1 MPIHYTRD
9 ENAYLRKEV
18 ASFRKKVKRLQRKGV
33 SQGLLPTNIKVS
45 DLKRTYDNWEDL
57 EARLEQMRNFSS
69 VGVARTTNKGLVGT
83 DILFRYKQQ
92 EIDESV
98 MLAKQR
104 RESLRQTKGRSAIKT
119 QSLRNLTRKIQKLDV
134 DLRDIDFR
142 TLQKVNANALTL
154 EEYSDRSE
162 TFYES
167 FYKMLFQASEYSGTN
182 EDIIKD
188 IKQSLD
194 KFTPEELS
202 ELLEKEDTISDLMA
216 KYEVTKKNKWFEDAD
231 TKADFRVALN
241 NLRRQLPRM
250 LKEYDKLVE

>member
-1 MPIHYTRD
+1 MAIHYTRE
-9 ENAYLRKEV
+9 ENAYLRRQV
-18 ASFRKKVKRLQRKGV
+18 ANFRKKVKRLQRKGV
-33 SQGLLPTNIKVS
+33 SQGLLPNNIKVS
-45 DLKRTYDNWEDL
+45 DLKRTYDTWEDL

-69 VGVARTTNKGLVGT
+69 VGVTRQTSKGLVGT

-98 MLAKQR
+98 ILAKQR
-104 RESLRQTKGRSAIKT
+104 RDSLRQTKGRSPIKT
-119 QSLRNLTRKIQKLDV
+119 QSLRNLTRKIQKISV
-134 DLRDIDFR
+134 DLEDIDFK

-167 FYKMLFQASEYSGTN
+167 FYKMLFQASEYSGAN
-182 EDIIKD
+182 EEIIKD
-188 IKQSLD
+188 IKESLD

-241 NLRRQLPRM
+241 NLRNQLPRM
-250 LKEYDKLVE
+250 LKEYDK

>member
-1 MPIHYTRD
+1 MAIHYTRE
-9 ENAYLRKEV
+9 ENAYLRRQV

-33 SQGLLPTNIKVS
+33 SQGLLPNNIKVS
-45 DLKRTYDNWEDL
+45 DLKRTYDTWEDL

-69 VGVARTTNKGLVGT
+69 VGVTRQTSKGLVGT

-98 MLAKQR
+98 ILAKQR
-104 RESLRQTKGRSAIKT
+104 RDSLRQTKGRSPIKT
-119 QSLRNLTRKIQKLDV
+119 QSLRNLTRKIQKISV
-134 DLRDIDFR
+134 DLEDIDFK

-167 FYKMLFQASEYSGTN
+167 FYKMLFQASEYSGAN
-182 EDIIKD
+182 EEIIKD
-188 IKQSLD
+188 IKESLD

-241 NLRRQLPRM
+241 NLRNQLPRM
-250 LKEYDKLVE
+250 LKEYDK

>member
-1 MPIHYTRD
+1 MAIHYTRE
-9 ENAYLRKEV
+9 ENAYLRRQV
-18 ASFRKKVKRLQRKGV
+18 ANFQKKVKRLQRKGV
-33 SQGLLPTNIKVS
+33 SQGLLPNNIKVS
-45 DLKRTYDNWEDL
+45 DLKRTYDTWEDL

-69 VGVARTTNKGLVGT
+69 VGVTRQTSKGLVGT

-98 MLAKQR
+98 ILAKQR
-104 RESLRQTKGRSAIKT
+104 RDSLRQTKGRSPIKT
-119 QSLRNLTRKIQKLDV
+119 QSLRNLTRKIQKISV
-134 DLRDIDFR
+134 DLEDIDFK

-167 FYKMLFQASEYSGTN
+167 FYKMLFQASEYSGAN
-182 EDIIKD
+182 EEIIKD
-188 IKQSLD
+188 IKESLD

-241 NLRRQLPRM
+241 NLKNQLPRM
-250 LKEYDKLVE
+250 LKEYDK

>member
-1 MPIHYTRD
+1 MAIHYTRE
-9 ENAYLRKEV
+9 ENAYLRRQV
-18 ASFRKKVKRLQRKGV
+18 ANFRKKVKRLQRKGV
-33 SQGLLPTNIKVS
+33 SQGLLPNNIKVS
-45 DLKRTYDNWEDL
+45 DLKRTYDTWEDL

-69 VGVARTTNKGLVGT
+69 VGVTRQTSKGLVGT

-98 MLAKQR
+98 ILAKQR
-104 RESLRQTKGRSAIKT
+104 RDSLRQTKGRSPIKT
-119 QSLRNLTRKIQKLDV
+119 QSLRNLTRKIQKISV
-134 DLRDIDFR
+134 DLEDIDFK

-167 FYKMLFQASEYSGTN
+167 FYKMLFQASEYSGAN
-182 EDIIKD
+182 EEIIKD
-188 IKQSLD
+188 IKESLD

-241 NLRRQLPRM
+241 NLKNQLPRM
-250 LKEYDKLVE
+250 LKEYDK